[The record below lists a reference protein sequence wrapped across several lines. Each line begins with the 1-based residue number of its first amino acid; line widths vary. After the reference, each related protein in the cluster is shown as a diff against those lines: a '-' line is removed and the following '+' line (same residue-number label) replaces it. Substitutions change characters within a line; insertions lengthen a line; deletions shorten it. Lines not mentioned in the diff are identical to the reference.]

1 MNGENYRILVKHD
14 WLILKDFSCMLFLL
28 ICRRELCNPKCRI
41 ALALLCETMKLLF
54 LAGVPCYLIVLY
66 VMIIEQISEFGR
78 LWHCSNQR
86 TWKKEVFLEELEY
99 FCIIF
104 FVVYVIQV
112 ETSYVS
118 QLCLLQIYASIAG
131 TSSFYYS
138 GCWILVVCSQLP
150 ILRTWCVKC
159 WI

>member
-14 WLILKDFSCMLFLL
+14 CLIFKDFSRMLFLL

-54 LAGVPCYLIVLY
+54 LTGVPCYLIVLY
-66 VMIIEQISEFGR
+66 VMIIEKISEFG
-78 LWHCSNQR
+78 LFWHCSNQR
-86 TWKKEVFLEELEY
+86 TWKKEVLLEELEY

-104 FVVYVIQV
+104 LVVYVIYQEGVQV

-131 TSSFYYS
+131 TSSFYNS
-138 GCWILVVCSQLP
+138 GCWILVACS
-150 ILRTWCVKC
+150 
-159 WI
+159 